1 LHTLIG
7 GTARARGSTN
17 QSVQFCA
24 ICWNYT
30 VNLKN

>member
-1 LHTLIG
+1 VEPP
-7 GTARARGSTN
+7 ARARGSTN

>member
-7 GTARARGSTN
+7 GTARGSTN

-30 VNLKN
+30 VNLRN